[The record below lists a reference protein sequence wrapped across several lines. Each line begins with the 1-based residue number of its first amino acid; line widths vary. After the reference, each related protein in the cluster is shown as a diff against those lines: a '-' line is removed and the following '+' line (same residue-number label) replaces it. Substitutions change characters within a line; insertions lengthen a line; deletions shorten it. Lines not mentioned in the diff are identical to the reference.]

1 MSSGLKPMKT
11 EMVSYCFNY
20 IFVYAKITTPI
31 MKGWLMN
38 MKTIKKLKED
48 IWVIK
53 DCRHRVRKAR
63 EAGYV
68 MNTKFLAHIASIPE
82 WTIVIFNRK

>member
-1 MSSGLKPMKT
+1 
-11 EMVSYCFNY
+11 
-20 IFVYAKITTPI
+20 

-53 DCRHRVRKAR
+53 DCRHMVRKAR
-63 EAGYV
+63 EAGYD
-68 MNTKFLAHIASIPE
+68 MNTKFLAHISSIPE